1 MAGRLL
7 LRSRKPLKKLQERV
21 EQLRKEHHGK
31 QIKIWAED
39 EARIGLQPVIRR
51 QWCKIGSK
59 PRAVHRIQYQWIYV
73 YGFVNPAT
81 GETHWLFLPSVS
93 CKLTERALE
102 SFALQYGDKNKI
114 ILLLWDQAGFHQTA
128 NMQLPA
134 GIEIFSL
141 PPYTPELQPAERL
154 WPSLQEAVINRWVR
168 TLDHLESLLTD
179 RIQALIK
186 TPEIIRLLTG
196 FSWILSALNATS

>member
-1 MAGRLL
+1 
-7 LRSRKPLKKLQERV
+7 
-21 EQLRKEHHGK
+21 
-31 QIKIWAED
+31 
-39 EARIGLQPVIRR
+39 
-51 QWCKIGSK
+51 
-59 PRAVHRIQYQWIYV
+59 VHRIQYQWIYV

-93 CKLTERALE
+93 CTLTALALK
-102 SFALQYGDKNKI
+102 SFILQYGDENKI

-128 NMQLPA
+128 NMPLPA
-134 GIEIFSL
+134 GIEIFAL

-154 WPSLQEAVINRWVR
+154 WPSLQEAVVNRWVR

-186 TPEIIRLLTG
+186 TPETIRALTG